1 MQTTGIVRPIDSL
14 GRIVLPIELRKNL
27 NLETR
32 DLLEIF
38 LKDDSIVL
46 KKHQKSCV
54 FCKGEKDLTEING
67 KYICK
72 DCQFKIK
79 EKCANCKV

>member
-27 NLETR
+27 NLETK

-38 LKDDSIVL
+38 LKGVNYGILNIFYVL
-46 KKHQKSCV
+46 KNQQN
-54 FCKGEKDLTEING
+54 L
-67 KYICK
+67 
-72 DCQFKIK
+72 
-79 EKCANCKV
+79 

>member
-27 NLETR
+27 SLEPR

-38 LKDDSIVL
+38 LEDGSIVL

-54 FCKGEKDLTEING
+54 FCKNEKNLTQING

-72 DCQFKIK
+72 DCMFKIK
-79 EKCANCKV
+79 EKSSCCKV